1 MCAALAAMFV
11 AASNTSAFA
20 LEGKVTFD
28 ASDNPMHGVV
38 FDCTKLPSRKAK
50 ARTANRTAAD
60 DFKFVMTSEY
70 LVGYTR
76 DILPLEEQEKSK
88 TDARLAKRIRA
99 QATRLGSIDTD
110 QLWRLYKLRV
120 EENNFQGADNCL
132 TLLRSI
138 ASQSEV
144 SDEIRRR
151 LDHEAEQ
158 LMRPAA
164 MKRIEK
170 SKWFLARKKY
180 SEAYHEL
187 EMAELYFKDRPE
199 EKPVIA
205 QISMQLKK
213 LEQLMPPDSIDV
225 LERKKRTMQK

>member
-1 MCAALAAMFV
+1 MLV

-28 ASDNPMHGVV
+28 ASDNPMHGVI

-50 ARTANRTAAD
+50 ARPANRPPAD

-76 DILPLEEQEKSK
+76 DILPLEGQEKSK
-88 TDARLAKRIRA
+88 ADARLAKRIRT
-99 QATRLGSIDTD
+99 QAARFGSIDTD
-110 QLWRLYKLRV
+110 ELWRLYKLRA
-120 EENNFQGADNCL
+120 EEKNFQGADNCL

-144 SDEIRRR
+144 SDETRRR
-151 LDHEAEQ
+151 LDREAEQ

-164 MKRIEK
+164 MKRIDK
-170 SKWFLARKKY
+170 SKWFLVRKKY

-199 EKPVIA
+199 EKPVTA
-205 QISMQLKK
+205 QITMQLKK

-225 LERKKRTMQK
+225 LERKKRTSQK